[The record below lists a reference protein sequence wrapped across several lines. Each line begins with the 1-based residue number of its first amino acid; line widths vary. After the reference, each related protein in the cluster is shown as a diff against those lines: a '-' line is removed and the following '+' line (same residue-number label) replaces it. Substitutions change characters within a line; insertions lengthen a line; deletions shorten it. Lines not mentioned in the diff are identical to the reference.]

1 MLTVLLKKKTN
12 FRIESIN
19 TVIFFFY
26 LHFVF
31 PKQDGIEKVAP
42 DYLGLNKKK
51 VYETE
56 EYKQLNEKSLNDLD
70 IDYIKKESKK

>member
-1 MLTVLLKKKTN
+1 MIFHLIAYILLFHKL
-12 FRIESIN
+12 
-19 TVIFFFY
+19 FFY
-26 LHFVF
+26 LS
-31 PKQDGIEKVAP
+31 QDNQELPFLFHPILGIQNA
-42 DYLGLNKKK
+42 NKKK